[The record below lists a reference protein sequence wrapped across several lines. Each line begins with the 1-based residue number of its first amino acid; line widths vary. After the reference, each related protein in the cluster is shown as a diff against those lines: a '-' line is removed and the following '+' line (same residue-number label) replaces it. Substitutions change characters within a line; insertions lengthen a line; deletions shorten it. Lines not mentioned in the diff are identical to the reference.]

1 MMRYASVTDRLAG
14 LGSDKW
20 AVHFRAREMKRAG
33 HEIIELTIGEP
44 DIPTPADM
52 IDVAERAMRAGRTGY
67 SSGRGE
73 PALLAA
79 LSAKYTARTGRQI
92 GPENIMCFSGT
103 QTALSMVMMG
113 LAEEGDEI
121 ITGDPL
127 YATYDGVVRAT
138 GATRVSVPLRPEKG
152 FRMQAADLEK
162 VITPKFQGP
171 PAEHAA
177 QSDRRCAERRRKIAA
192 IGEVCI
198 RHNLWIVSDEV
209 YELMIF
215 NGTFASPLDRA
226 ELADRTIAVASISKS
241 HAAPGFR
248 SGWCIAPKEFTE
260 RLLPL
265 SESMLFGG
273 QPFIADM
280 TAYALGRPST
290 AAATMRES
298 FLRRAQR
305 ISERLDGKAGIVS
318 KIPQAG
324 MFILADIRATGLSGQ
339 DFAMR
344 LLEEELVAVM
354 PGKSFGDNLAGY
366 LRLSLSVADD
376 KIDAACA
383 GIVRL
388 ASRLQ
393 QRKSA

>member
-1 MMRYASVTDRLAG
+1 MMRFASVTDRLAG

-33 HEIIELTIGEP
+33 LEIIELTIGEP
-44 DIPTPADM
+44 DIPTPTDM

-79 LSAKYTARTGRQI
+79 LSAKYTARTGREI

-113 LAEEGDEI
+113 LAEQGDEI

-162 VITPKFQGP
+162 VITPRSRVLLLNSPHNPTGAVLS
-171 PAEHAA
+171 AEEI
-177 QSDRRCAERRRKIAA
+177 AE
-192 IGEVCI
+192 IGEVCV

-215 NGTFASPLDRA
+215 DGKFASPLDRA

-280 TAYALGRPST
+280 TAYALSRPST

-298 FLRRAQR
+298 FLRRANR
-305 ISERLDGKAGIVS
+305 ISERLDGKAGIIS
-318 KIPQAG
+318 RIPQAG

-344 LLEEELVAVM
+344 LLEEEFVAVM
-354 PGKSFGDNLAGY
+354 PGESFGENLAGY

>member
-1 MMRYASVTDRLAG
+1 MRYASVTDRLAG

-20 AVHFRAREMKRAG
+20 AVHFRARQMKQAG

-44 DIPTPADM
+44 DIPTPTDM

-162 VITPKFQGP
+162 VITPRSKVLLLNTPHNPTGAVLSA
-171 PAEHAA
+171 AEI
-177 QSDRRCAERRRKIAA
+177 AE

-209 YELMIF
+209 YELMIY

-248 SGWCIAPKEFTE
+248 SGWCIAPHEFTE

-280 TAYALGRPST
+280 TAYALSRPST

-305 ISERLDGKAGIVS
+305 ISERLDGQAGIVA
-318 KIPQAG
+318 KIPHAG

-339 DFAMR
+339 EFAMR

-354 PGKSFGDNLAGY
+354 PGESFGDNLAGY
-366 LRLSLSVADD
+366 LRMSLSIADD
-376 KIDAACA
+376 KIDDACA
-383 GIVRL
+383 GIIRL

>member
-1 MMRYASVTDRLAG
+1 MRYASVTDRLAG

-20 AVHFRAREMKRAG
+20 AVHFRARQMKQAG

-44 DIPTPADM
+44 DIPTPTDM
-52 IDVAERAMRAGRTGY
+52 IEVAERAMRAGRTGY

-73 PALLAA
+73 PGLLAA

-162 VITPKFQGP
+162 VITPRSKVLLLNSPHNPTGAVLSA
-171 PAEHAA
+171 AEI
-177 QSDRRCAERRRKIAA
+177 AE
-192 IGEVCI
+192 IGDVCI

-209 YELMIF
+209 YELMIYD
-215 NGTFASPLDRA
+215 GTFASPLDRA

-280 TAYALGRPST
+280 TAYALSRPST

-298 FLRRAQR
+298 FLRRARR
-305 ISERLDGKAGIVS
+305 ISERLDGKAGIVA

-354 PGKSFGDNLAGY
+354 PGESFGDNLAGY
-366 LRLSLSVADD
+366 LRMSLSIADD

-383 GIVRL
+383 GILRL

-393 QRKSA
+393 QRKYA

>member
-1 MMRYASVTDRLAG
+1 MMRFASVTDRLAG

-33 HEIIELTIGEP
+33 LEIIELTIGEP
-44 DIPTPADM
+44 DIPTPTDM

-79 LSAKYTARTGRQI
+79 LSAKYTARTGREI
-92 GPENIMCFSGT
+92 GPENILCFSGT

-162 VITPKFQGP
+162 VITPRSRVLLLNTPHNPTGAVLS
-171 PAEHAA
+171 AEEI
-177 QSDRRCAERRRKIAA
+177 AE
-192 IGEVCI
+192 IGDVCI

-226 ELADRTIAVASISKS
+226 ELADRAIAVASISKS

-280 TAYALGRPST
+280 TAYALSRPST

-298 FLRRAQR
+298 FLRRANR
-305 ISERLDGKAGIVS
+305 ISERLDGKAGIIS
-318 KIPQAG
+318 RIPQAG

-344 LLEEELVAVM
+344 LLEEEFVAVM
-354 PGKSFGDNLAGY
+354 PGESFGENLAGY

>member
-1 MMRYASVTDRLAG
+1 MMRYASVTGRLAG

-20 AVHFRAREMKRAG
+20 AVHIRAREMKRAG

-44 DIPTPADM
+44 DIPTPTDM
-52 IDVAERAMRAGRTGY
+52 LDVAEHAMRSGRTGY
-67 SSGRGE
+67 SNGRGE
-73 PALLAA
+73 PGVLAA
-79 LSAKYTARTGRQI
+79 LSTKYTARTGRAI
-92 GPENIMCFSGT
+92 GPEHILCFPGT
-103 QTALSMVMMG
+103 QTALSLVMLG

-138 GATRVSVPLRPEKG
+138 GATRVSVPLRPENG

-162 VITPKFQGP
+162 AITSKSRVLLLNTPHNPTGAVLSAKEV
-171 PAEHAA
+171 AE
-177 QSDRRCAERRRKIAA
+177 
-192 IGEVCI
+192 IGEVCR

-209 YELMIF
+209 YELLIF
-215 NGTFASPLDRA
+215 DGSFASPLDRA

-248 SGWCIAPKEFTE
+248 SGWCVGPAEFTQK
-260 RLLPL
+260 LLPL
-265 SESMLFGG
+265 SESMLFGV

-280 TAYALGRPST
+280 TAYALGQPSA

-298 FLRRAQR
+298 YFRRAQL
-305 ISERLDGKAGIVS
+305 ISKRLDGIAGIGADV
-318 KIPQAG
+318 PQAG
-324 MFILADIRATGLSGQ
+324 MFILADIRATGLSGN

-344 LLEEELVAVM
+344 LLEEEHVAVM
-354 PGKSFGDNLAGY
+354 PGESFGDNLAGY

-388 ASRLQ
+388 ATRLQ

>member
-1 MMRYASVTDRLAG
+1 MRYASVTERLAG

-20 AVHFRAREMKRAG
+20 AVHFRARQMKQAG

-44 DIPTPADM
+44 DIPTPTDM

-79 LSAKYTARTGRQI
+79 LSAKYTQRAGRPI

-103 QTALSMVMMG
+103 QTALAMVMMG

-162 VITPKFQGP
+162 VITPRSRVLLLNSPHNPTGAVLS
-171 PAEHAA
+171 AEEI
-177 QSDRRCAERRRKIAA
+177 AE

-209 YELMIF
+209 YELMIYD
-215 NGTFASPLDRA
+215 GAFASPLDRP
-226 ELADRTIAVASISKS
+226 ELADRVIAVASISKS

-280 TAYALGRPST
+280 TAYALSRPSA

-298 FLRRAQR
+298 FLRRARR
-305 ISERLDGKAGIVS
+305 ISDRLDGKAGIVS
-318 KIPQAG
+318 KVPQAG
-324 MFILADIRATGLSGQ
+324 MFILADIRTTGLSGQ
-339 DFAMR
+339 EFAMR

-354 PGKSFGDNLAGY
+354 PGESFGDNLSGY

>member
-1 MMRYASVTDRLAG
+1 MRYASVTDRLAG

-20 AVHFRAREMKRAG
+20 AVHFRARQMKQAG

-44 DIPTPADM
+44 DIPTPTDM

-152 FRMQAADLEK
+152 FRMQAADLER
-162 VITPKFQGP
+162 VITPRSRVLLLNSPHNPTGAVLSA
-171 PAEHAA
+171 AEI
-177 QSDRRCAERRRKIAA
+177 AE

-209 YELMIF
+209 YELMIY

-280 TAYALGRPST
+280 TAYALSRPST

-305 ISERLDGKAGIVS
+305 ISERLDGKAGIVA

-339 DFAMR
+339 EFAMR

-354 PGKSFGDNLAGY
+354 PGESFGDNLAGY
-366 LRLSLSVADD
+366 LRMSLSIADD
-376 KIDAACA
+376 KIDDACA

>member
-1 MMRYASVTDRLAG
+1 MRYASVTDRLAG

-20 AVHFRAREMKRAG
+20 AVHFRAREMKHAG
-33 HEIIELTIGEP
+33 LEIIELTIGEP
-44 DIPTPADM
+44 DIPTPTDM

-138 GATRVSVPLRPEKG
+138 GATRVSVPLRREKG

-162 VITPKFQGP
+162 VITPRSKVLLLNTPHNPTGAVLS
-171 PAEHAA
+171 AEEI
-177 QSDRRCAERRRKIAA
+177 AE

-226 ELADRTIAVASISKS
+226 QLADRAIAVASISKS

-280 TAYALGRPST
+280 TAYALSRPST

-318 KIPQAG
+318 KVPQAG

-344 LLEEELVAVM
+344 LLEEEFVAVM
-354 PGKSFGDNLAGY
+354 PGESFGDNLAGY

>member
-20 AVHFRAREMKRAG
+20 AVHIRAREMKRAG

-44 DIPTPADM
+44 DIPTPTDM
-52 IDVAERAMRAGRTGY
+52 LDVAEHAMRTGRTGY
-67 SSGRGE
+67 SNGRGE
-73 PALLAA
+73 PGVLAA
-79 LSAKYTARTGRQI
+79 LSAKYTARTGRAI
-92 GPENIMCFSGT
+92 GPEHILCFPGT
-103 QTALSMVMMG
+103 QTALSLVMLG

-138 GATRVSVPLRPEKG
+138 GATRVSVPLRPENG

-162 VITPKFQGP
+162 AVTPKSRVLLLNTPHNPTGAVLSAKEV
-171 PAEHAA
+171 AE
-177 QSDRRCAERRRKIAA
+177 
-192 IGEVCI
+192 IGEVC
-198 RHNLWIVSDEV
+198 RKHNLWIVSDEV
-209 YELMIF
+209 YELLIF
-215 NGTFASPLDRA
+215 DGSFASPLDQP

-248 SGWCIAPKEFTE
+248 SGWCVGPADFTQK
-260 RLLPL
+260 LLPL
-265 SESMLFGG
+265 SESMLFGV

-280 TAYALGRPST
+280 TAYALGQPSA

-298 FLRRAQR
+298 YFRRAQL
-305 ISERLDGKAGIVS
+305 ISKRLDGIAGIGADV
-318 KIPQAG
+318 PQAG
-324 MFILADIRATGLSGQ
+324 MFILADIRATGLSGN

-344 LLEEELVAVM
+344 LLEEEHVAVM
-354 PGKSFGDNLAGY
+354 PGESFGDNLAGY

-388 ASRLQ
+388 ATRLQ

>member
-1 MMRYASVTDRLAG
+1 MRYASVTDRLAG

-20 AVHFRAREMKRAG
+20 AVHFRARQMKQAG

-44 DIPTPADM
+44 DIPTPTDM

-162 VITPKFQGP
+162 VITPRSRVLLLNSPHNPTGAVLSA
-171 PAEHAA
+171 AEI
-177 QSDRRCAERRRKIAA
+177 AE

-209 YELMIF
+209 YELMIY

-280 TAYALGRPST
+280 TAYALSRPST

-305 ISERLDGKAGIVS
+305 ISERLDGKAGIVA

-339 DFAMR
+339 EFAMR

-354 PGKSFGDNLAGY
+354 PGESFGDNLAGY
-366 LRLSLSVADD
+366 LRMSLSIADD

>member
-1 MMRYASVTDRLAG
+1 MMRFASVTDRLAG

-20 AVHFRAREMKRAG
+20 AVHMRAREMKHAG
-33 HEIIELTIGEP
+33 AEIIELTIGEP
-44 DIPTPADM
+44 DIPTPTDM
-52 IDVAERAMRAGRTGY
+52 IDVAESAMRSGRTGY
-67 SSGRGE
+67 SNGRGE
-73 PALLAA
+73 PAVLAE
-79 LSAKYTARTGRQI
+79 LSKKYTARTGRQI
-92 GPENIMCFSGT
+92 NPDNIMCFPGT
-103 QTALSMVMMG
+103 QTALSLVMLG

-152 FRMQAADLEK
+152 FRMQASDLEK
-162 VITPKFQGP
+162 VITPNAKVLLLNTPHNPTGAVLSEKEV
-171 PAEHAA
+171 AE
-177 QSDRRCAERRRKIAA
+177 
-192 IGEVCI
+192 IGEVC
-198 RHNLWIVSDEV
+198 RKHNLWIVSDEV
-209 YELMIF
+209 YELLIF
-215 NGTFASPLDRA
+215 DGKFASPLDRP
-226 ELADRTIAVASISKS
+226 ELADRTVAVASISKS

-248 SGWCIAPKEFTE
+248 SGWCVGPKEFTQK
-260 RLLPL
+260 LLPL
-265 SESMLFGG
+265 SESILFGV

-280 TAYALGRPST
+280 TAYALSQP
-290 AAATMRES
+290 AAAAAIMKAN
-298 FLRRAQR
+298 FLHRAQM
-305 ISERLDGKAGIVS
+305 ISERLDGVAGIFA
-318 KIPQAG
+318 KPPQAG
-324 MFILADIRATGLSGQ
+324 MFILVDIRATGLSGQ

-354 PGKSFGDNLAGY
+354 PGESFGENLSGY
-366 LRLSLSVADD
+366 LRLSLSVAED

>member
-1 MMRYASVTDRLAG
+1 MRYASVTNRLAG

-20 AVHFRAREMKRAG
+20 AVHMRAREMKHAG
-33 HEIIELTIGEP
+33 EDVIELTIGEP
-44 DIPTPADM
+44 DIPTPNDM
-52 IDVAERAMRAGRTGY
+52 IDVAERSMRAGRTGY
-67 SSGRGE
+67 SNGRGE
-73 PALLAA
+73 PAVLAA
-79 LSAKYTARTGRQI
+79 LSAKYTARTGR
-92 GPENIMCFSGT
+92 PMDAEHIMCFPGT
-103 QTALSMVMMG
+103 QTALSLVMLG
-113 LAEEGDEI
+113 IAEEGDEI

-138 GATRVSVPLRPEKG
+138 GAMRVSVPLRPEKG

-162 VITPKFQGP
+162 VITPRTKVLLLNTPHNPTGAVLSAREI
-171 PAEHAA
+171 AE
-177 QSDRRCAERRRKIAA
+177 
-192 IGEVCI
+192 IGEVC
-198 RHNLWIVSDEV
+198 RKHNLWIVSDEV
-209 YELMIF
+209 YEQLIF
-215 NGTFASPLDRA
+215 DGTFASPLDQP
-226 ELADRTIAVASISKS
+226 ELADRTVAVSSISKS

-248 SGWCIAPKEFTE
+248 SGWCVGPKDFTR

-280 TAYALGRPST
+280 TAYALGQPS
-290 AAATMRES
+290 AAASTMRES
-298 FLRRAQR
+298 YLRRAR
-305 ISERLDGKAGIVS
+305 SIASRLDGVAGIDC

-324 MFILADIRATGLSGQ
+324 MFILADIRATGLSG
-339 DFAMR
+339 DEFAMR

-354 PGKSFGDNLAGY
+354 PGESFGENLAGY

-383 GIVRL
+383 GVVRL

-393 QRKSA
+393 KRKSA

>member
-1 MMRYASVTDRLAG
+1 MMRFASVTDRLAG

-33 HEIIELTIGEP
+33 LEIIELTIGEP
-44 DIPTPADM
+44 DIPTPTDM

-79 LSAKYTARTGRQI
+79 LSEKYTARTGREI

-162 VITPKFQGP
+162 VITPNSRVLLLNTPHNPTGAVLS
-171 PAEHAA
+171 AE
-177 QSDRRCAERRRKIAA
+177 EIAA

-215 NGTFASPLDRA
+215 NGSFASPLDRA

-280 TAYALGRPST
+280 TAYALSRPST

-344 LLEEELVAVM
+344 LLEEEFVAVM

>member
-1 MMRYASVTDRLAG
+1 MMRFASVTDRLAG

-33 HEIIELTIGEP
+33 LEIIELTIGEP
-44 DIPTPADM
+44 DIPTPTDM

-79 LSAKYTARTGRQI
+79 LSAKYTARTGREI
-92 GPENIMCFSGT
+92 GPENILCFSGT

-162 VITPKFQGP
+162 VITPRSRVLLLNSPHNPTGAVLS
-171 PAEHAA
+171 AEEI
-177 QSDRRCAERRRKIAA
+177 AE

-226 ELADRTIAVASISKS
+226 ELADRAIAVASISKS

-280 TAYALGRPST
+280 TAYALSRPST

-298 FLRRAQR
+298 FLRRANR
-305 ISERLDGKAGIVS
+305 ISERLDGKAGIIS
-318 KIPQAG
+318 RIPQAG

-344 LLEEELVAVM
+344 LLEEEFVAVM
-354 PGKSFGDNLAGY
+354 PGESFGENLAGY

>member
-1 MMRYASVTDRLAG
+1 MMRYASVTNRLAG

-20 AVHFRAREMKRAG
+20 AVHMRAREMKHAG
-33 HEIIELTIGEP
+33 EDVIELTIGEP
-44 DIPTPADM
+44 DIPTPNDM
-52 IDVAERAMRAGRTGY
+52 IDVAERSMRAGRTGY
-67 SSGRGE
+67 SNGRGE
-73 PALLAA
+73 PAVLAA
-79 LSAKYTARTGRQI
+79 LSAKYTARTGRPIDAEQ
-92 GPENIMCFSGT
+92 IMCFPGT
-103 QTALSMVMMG
+103 QTALSLVMLG
-113 LAEEGDEI
+113 IAEEGDEI

-138 GATRVSVPLRPEKG
+138 GAMRVSVPLRPEKG

-162 VITPKFQGP
+162 VITPRTKVLLLNTPHNPTGAVLSAREI
-171 PAEHAA
+171 AE
-177 QSDRRCAERRRKIAA
+177 
-192 IGEVCI
+192 IGEVC
-198 RHNLWIVSDEV
+198 RKHNLWIVSDEV
-209 YELMIF
+209 YEQLIF
-215 NGTFASPLDRA
+215 DGTFASPLDQP
-226 ELADRTIAVASISKS
+226 ELADRTVAVSSISKS

-248 SGWCIAPKEFTE
+248 SGWCVGPKDFTR

-280 TAYALGRPST
+280 TAYALGQPS
-290 AAATMRES
+290 AAASTMRES
-298 FLRRAQR
+298 YLRRAR
-305 ISERLDGKAGIVS
+305 SIASRLDGVAGIDC

-324 MFILADIRATGLSGQ
+324 MFILADIRATGLSG
-339 DFAMR
+339 DEFAMR

-354 PGKSFGDNLAGY
+354 PGESFGENLAGY

-383 GIVRL
+383 GVVRL

-393 QRKSA
+393 KRKSA

>member
-20 AVHFRAREMKRAG
+20 AVHFRAREMKQAG
-33 HEIIELTIGEP
+33 REIIELTIGEP
-44 DIPTPADM
+44 DIPTPTDM

-79 LSAKYTARTGRQI
+79 LSAKYTQRAGRPI

-103 QTALSMVMMG
+103 QTALAMVMMG

-138 GATRVSVPLRPEKG
+138 GATRVSVPLRPQNG
-152 FRMQAADLEK
+152 FRMQAADLER
-162 VITPKFQGP
+162 VITPRSRVLLLNSPHNPTG
-171 PAEHAA
+171 AVLSAGEIA
-177 QSDRRCAERRRKIAA
+177 Q

-209 YELMIF
+209 YELMIYD
-215 NGTFASPLDRA
+215 GAFASPLDRP
-226 ELADRTIAVASISKS
+226 ELADRAIAVASISKS

-248 SGWCIAPKEFTE
+248 SGWCIAPREFTE

-280 TAYALGRPST
+280 TAYALSRPSA

-298 FLRRAQR
+298 FLRRARR
-305 ISERLDGKAGIVS
+305 ISDRLDGKEGIVS
-318 KIPQAG
+318 KMPQAG

-339 DFAMR
+339 EFAMR

-354 PGKSFGDNLAGY
+354 PGESFGDNLSGY

>member
-1 MMRYASVTDRLAG
+1 MRYASVTDRLAG

-20 AVHFRAREMKRAG
+20 AVHFRARQMKQAG

-44 DIPTPADM
+44 DIPTPTDM

-79 LSAKYTARTGRQI
+79 LSAKYTARTGREI
-92 GPENIMCFSGT
+92 GQGNIMCFSGT

-162 VITPKFQGP
+162 VITPRSRVLLLNSPHNPTGAVLSA
-171 PAEHAA
+171 AEI
-177 QSDRRCAERRRKIAA
+177 AE

-209 YELMIF
+209 YELMIY

-280 TAYALGRPST
+280 TAYALSRPST

-305 ISERLDGKAGIVS
+305 ISERLDGKAGIVA

-339 DFAMR
+339 EFAMR

-354 PGKSFGDNLAGY
+354 PGESFGDNLAGY
-366 LRLSLSVADD
+366 LRLSLSIADD

>member
-1 MMRYASVTDRLAG
+1 MMRFASVTDRLAG

-44 DIPTPADM
+44 DIPTPTDM

-79 LSAKYTARTGRQI
+79 LSAKYTARTGREI
-92 GPENIMCFSGT
+92 GPDNIMCFSGT
-103 QTALSMVMMG
+103 QTALSLVMFG
-113 LAEEGDEI
+113 LAEEGHEI

-162 VITPKFQGP
+162 AITPKSRVLLLNTPHNPTGAVLS
-171 PAEHAA
+171 AEEI
-177 QSDRRCAERRRKIAA
+177 AE

-215 NGTFASPLDRA
+215 DGKFASPLDRP
-226 ELADRTIAVASISKS
+226 ELADRSIAVASISKS

-280 TAYALGRPST
+280 TAYALSRPST
-290 AAATMRES
+290 AAVTMRES

-324 MFILADIRATGLSGQ
+324 MFILVDIRATGLSGQ

-344 LLEEELVAVM
+344 LLEEEFVAVM
-354 PGKSFGDNLAGY
+354 PGESFGNNLAGY